1 MKLNKKMILTLGT
14 TFATILATTQVRA
27 NALSG
32 STILSEGKS
41 FTDVTDSPISIS
53 DVITNFLPLGQVL
66 VGFATGII
74 VIVGMIMGVK
84 YMLAGANEKAN
95 LKEKLIW
102 YIISIVLIY
111 GAVGIATI
119 VYNIV
124 QAIIST

>member
-1 MKLNKKMILTLGT
+1 MI
-14 TFATILATTQVRA
+14 
-27 NALSG
+27 
-32 STILSEGKS
+32 
-41 FTDVTDSPISIS
+41 
-53 DVITNFLPLGQVL
+53 
-66 VGFATGII
+66 
-74 VIVGMIMGVK
+74 VK
-84 YMLAGANEKAN
+84 YTLDEAIKAYMNHYSITVTCTEAN